1 MLKIII
7 VLVAFIFFY
16 DLIIHTDFGG
26 RLINHES
33 GYNDDSTMARI
44 EVLSFADYLS
54 WNQLLWG
61 DFELSEYLMNV
72 MGLAGIENGYISILL
87 IYIL

>member
-1 MLKIII
+1 
-7 VLVAFIFFY
+7 
-16 DLIIHTDFGG
+16 
-26 RLINHES
+26 
-33 GYNDDSTMARI
+33 MARI

-72 MGLAGIENGYISILL
+72 MGLAGIENG
-87 IYIL
+87 